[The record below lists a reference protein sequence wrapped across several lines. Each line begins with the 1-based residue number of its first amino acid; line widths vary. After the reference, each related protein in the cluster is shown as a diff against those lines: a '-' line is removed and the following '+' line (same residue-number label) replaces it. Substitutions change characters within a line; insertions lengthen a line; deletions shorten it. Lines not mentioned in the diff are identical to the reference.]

1 MPLRLTPI
9 LAVIALAILA
19 APPPAAGQDGWG
31 RFPAPV
37 SDPATAPAASALR
50 ELATADDGRGWEAV
64 GRLNLGRHGFCT
76 GALIEPQLVLTAA
89 HCLFDKATGA
99 PFEIA
104 EMEFLAGWRNGRAE
118 AYRGVRR
125 AVAHPRYVYGAG
137 RPLDAVSFDIALI
150 ELDQP
155 VRLPGVRPFDID
167 FEARRGDR
175 VGVVSYARDRAEAP
189 SLQEVCHV
197 LGRQQGALVLSCAV
211 DFGASGAPIF
221 TMSQG
226 VPRIVSVISAK
237 AEMDRQRVA
246 LGTSL
251 REQLG
256 PLRQE
261 LARGTLRFHRAESE
275 ASTASQPPALLRA
288 PPADRAT
295 TGAKFLRP

>member
-1 MPLRLTPI
+1 MRRHLQLSC
-9 LAVIALAILA
+9 LA
-19 APPPAAGQDGWG
+19 ALLLAL
-31 RFPAPV
+31 
-37 SDPATAPAASALR
+37 APAAWAQDPAQRSRLTAPITDPAAAPASSPLR
-50 ELATADDGRGWEAV
+50 ELATADMSRGWEAV

-89 HCLFDKATGA
+89 HCLYDRTTGVPFDAA
-99 PFEIA
+99 EI
-104 EMEFLAGWRNGRAE
+104 EFLAGWRNGRAE

-125 AVAHPRYVYGAG
+125 AVPHPGYVWGAG
-137 RPLDAVSFDIALI
+137 NPLAGVAHDIALI

-155 VRLPGVRPFDID
+155 IRLPGIRPFDID

-197 LGRQQGALVLSCAV
+197 LGRQTGALVLSCAV

-226 VPRIVSVISAK
+226 VPRIVSVVSAK
-237 AEMDRQRVA
+237 AEIDSQQVA

-251 REQLG
+251 REAMG

-261 LARGTLRFHRAESE
+261 LGRGDLRFHRAQTESD
-275 ASTASQPPALLRA
+275 AAAVPA
-288 PPADRAT
+288 PPPVT
-295 TGAKFLRP
+295 TSGRGMSGAKFLRP

>member
-1 MPLRLTPI
+1 MPRRLLPI
-9 LAVIALAILA
+9 LAALALA
-19 APPPAAGQDGWG
+19 L
-31 RFPAPV
+31 
-37 SDPATAPAASALR
+37 APAAVAADEGRRATFTVPMTDPAAAPASSGLR

-89 HCLFDKATGA
+89 HCLYDRTTGA
-99 PFEIA
+99 PFDVA

-125 AVAHPRYVYGAG
+125 AVPHPRYVYGAG
-137 RPLDAVSFDIALI
+137 RPLDGVTYDIALI

-155 VRLPGVRPFDID
+155 VRLPGIRPFDID

-221 TMSQG
+221 TMTQG
-226 VPRIVSVISAK
+226 RARIVSVVSAK
-237 AEMDRQRVA
+237 AELDGAQVA

-251 REQLG
+251 RDELAA
-256 PLRQE
+256 LRQE
-261 LARGTLRFHRAESE
+261 LGRGDMRFHRAEGTPAAAPRGTE
-275 ASTASQPPALLRA
+275 ALRA
-288 PPADRAT
+288 APAGAAG
-295 TGAKFLRP
+295 GAKFLRP